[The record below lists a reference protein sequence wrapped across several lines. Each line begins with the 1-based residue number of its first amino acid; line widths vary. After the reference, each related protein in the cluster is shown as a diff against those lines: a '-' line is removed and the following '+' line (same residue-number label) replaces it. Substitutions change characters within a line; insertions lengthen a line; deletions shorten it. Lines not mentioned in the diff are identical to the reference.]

1 MIKKD
6 IDFNELTDIFK
17 EYKKDYNPIIN
28 KFTHNIIFVVD
39 KKIVSFIVYSL
50 MYENV
55 EIIDVFTN
63 KNYRNKGYSYSLLKE
78 IINDNKDKNITL
90 EVSKEN
96 ISAINLYKKVGF
108 EEVAIR
114 KGYYDGIDALLMLKK

>member
-6 IDFNELTDIFK
+6 IDFNELNDIFK

-28 KFTHNIIFVVD
+28 EFTHNIIFVVD

-63 KNYRNKGYSYSLLKE
+63 KNYRNKGYSYNLLKE

-96 ISAINLYKKVGF
+96 ISAINLYKKAGF

-114 KGYYDGIDALLMLKK
+114 KGYYDGTDALLMLKK

>member
-6 IDFNELTDIFK
+6 IDFNELNDIFK

-28 KFTHNIIFVVD
+28 EFTHNIIFVVD

-63 KNYRNKGYSYSLLKE
+63 KNYRNKGYSYNLLKE

-96 ISAINLYKKVGF
+96 ISAINLYKKAGF

>member
-6 IDFNELTDIFK
+6 IDFNELNDIFK

-28 KFTHNIIFVVD
+28 EFTHNIIFVVD

-96 ISAINLYKKVGF
+96 ISAINLYKKAGF